1 MAKKKKRKKKKK
13 PSDPPD
19 IHTLRGVCSSDV
31 NEIILLVRAP
41 VEQAATAFGSHRKL
55 KTHLADIVGKTI
67 EIDAPSYLV
76 YQLVGHAW
84 TIIDSFAGNAY
95 VDVADA
101 KEISKKLRARVIY
114 YGNSDTAG
122 VVSYEL
128 FERGKSLERLDYC
141 EELEFESSVRDAR
154 DVPDES
160 NLDEFTDRFIRS
172 EDAFTPGW
180 STALSWNRNAGE
192 KVKIDFWDET
202 MVSRADYVGK

>member
-1 MAKKKKRKKKKK
+1 
-13 PSDPPD
+13 
-19 IHTLRGVCSSDV
+19 
-31 NEIILLVRAP
+31 
-41 VEQAATAFGSHRKL
+41 
-55 KTHLADIVGKTI
+55 
-67 EIDAPSYLV
+67 
-76 YQLVGHAW
+76 
-84 TIIDSFAGNAY
+84 